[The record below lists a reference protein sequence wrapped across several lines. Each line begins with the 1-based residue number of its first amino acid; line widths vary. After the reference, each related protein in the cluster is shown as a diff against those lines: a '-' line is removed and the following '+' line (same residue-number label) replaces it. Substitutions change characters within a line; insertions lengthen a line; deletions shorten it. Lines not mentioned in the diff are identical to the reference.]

1 MNHQTIIKRLAQVI
15 NHGTIIMTT
24 TIYTN
29 GKSLFTL
36 ENYGK
41 TAGVCHPLNI
51 TVYSEVDKMTARA
64 MHSRGQL
71 HYIFGIGDRKELA
84 GISLN
89 RKMKLQNFEI
99 S

>member
-1 MNHQTIIKRLAQVI
+1 MV
-15 NHGTIIMTT
+15 

-36 ENYGK
+36 EDYGK

-51 TVYSEVDKMTARA
+51 TLHSEVSKITARA
-64 MHSRGQL
+64 MHSKGEL
-71 HYIFGIGDRKELA
+71 HYIFGIGDRKVLSGVA
-84 GISLN
+84 LN
-89 RKMKLQNFEI
+89 RKMELENFEI

>member
-1 MNHQTIIKRLAQVI
+1 MEN
-15 NHGTIIMTT
+15 T

-36 ENYGK
+36 EDYGK
-41 TAGVCHPLNI
+41 TAGVSHVNNI
-51 TVYSEVDKMTARA
+51 TIHSEVSKLKKRA
-64 MHSRGQL
+64 MHTNGEL
-71 HYIFGIGDRKELA
+71 HYIFGTGDRKEL
-84 GISLN
+84 SNVTLN